1 MSDTVKFSFTPT
13 EPDTDLS
20 PEDQLRVSN
29 LIYFL
34 VAHGLSKG
42 VEAAD
47 AIGLSPE
54 YINAFH
60 ELAVRHY
67 QGRRFDSAAQL
78 YQRLIQL
85 KPMQLVYYKGL
96 GACCLGLQRYD
107 AAIKVYNAAVTLG
120 ALDAEL
126 HYYLGQAY
134 YFNKDY
140 EPAFDLMRFARVLDE
155 QDSASSGKIAGFAA
169 QMLERMKSL
178 VSPEQAALIDLRPSS
193 AGPTVLPEDS
203 AA

>member
-1 MSDTVKFSFTPT
+1 MSEAVKFSFTPT
-13 EPDTDLS
+13 DTAPPMS
-20 PEDQLRVSN
+20 EEDQRKVSN
-29 LIYFL
+29 LTYFL
-34 VAHGLSKG
+34 VAEGVSKG

-54 YINAFH
+54 YIDAFH

-67 QGRRFDSAAQL
+67 RGRDFDSAAKL

-107 AAIKVYNAAVTLG
+107 AAIQVYNAAVAFG

-134 YFNKDY
+134 YFDKQY

-155 QDSASSGKIAGFAA
+155 QDPASQGKIAAFAT
-169 QMLERMKSL
+169 QMLERMKTL
-178 VSPEQAALIDLRPSS
+178 VSPEQAALMDLRPGD
-193 AGPTVLPEDS
+193 APS
-203 AA
+203 AAPSPDASP